1 MPGTVL
7 STSQRCAYSVDE
19 KKAEALGVLCKVTQ
33 LISEWTGCSSRM
45 SGSKPVLLC
54 LSIPRCLPTMGF
66 WETEMAAGSTL
77 AGLYLRA
84 QDTLISHWE
93 PLRKTKGILWM
104 GLSPQDAWIMLSSQL
119 TRILGNDAQPLMPHS
134 HTTHSLIHSMVI
146 SLNT

>member
-1 MPGTVL
+1 
-7 STSQRCAYSVDE
+7 
-19 KKAEALGVLCKVTQ
+19 
-33 LISEWTGCSSRM
+33 M

-54 LSIPRCLPTMGF
+54 LSILRCLPTMGF